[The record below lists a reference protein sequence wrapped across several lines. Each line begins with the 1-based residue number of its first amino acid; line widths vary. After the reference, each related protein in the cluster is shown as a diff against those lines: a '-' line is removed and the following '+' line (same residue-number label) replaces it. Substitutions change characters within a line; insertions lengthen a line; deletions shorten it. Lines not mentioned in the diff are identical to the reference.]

1 MGIFSDA
8 GKLEMND
15 EPSLDEQWNWFKDHK
30 VRRRILATAL
40 LDMKHLQQ
48 GPDIRV
54 RALFV
59 KNMSGPTLQML
70 GGKYVINFDCCHKV
84 NCRHF

>member
-1 MGIFSDA
+1 MGIFTDA
-8 GKLEMND
+8 GKLEMKD
-15 EPSLDEQWNWFKDHK
+15 DGDEQWNWFKDHK
-30 VRRRILATAL
+30 VRWRILASAL

-70 GGKYVINFDCCHKV
+70 GGKYVINFVKFGRS
-84 NCRHF
+84 NYRHF